1 MKLKYLGHSCFQ
13 LQINDMFI
21 VFDPFIRGNVL
32 AAEANIDIDEVKADY
47 ILVSHGHDDHTGDL
61 LYLAERTQ
69 AKVVCAW
76 EIYMWLSKNGYTN
89 SHPMNIGGKWEFDF
103 GTVKM
108 TFAAHSSSMADGTYA
123 GVAGGFLI
131 ETEGKTIYYSGDTA
145 LIQEMK
151 LLGELYKIDTAL
163 LPIGDN
169 FTMDYKEANL
179 AAGFIRCNNI
189 IAMHFDTFGF
199 IKVDHEAAVKH
210 FAVNNNKLHIPVIG
224 ETIEL

>member
-76 EIYMWLSKNGYTN
+76 EVYMWLSKNGYTN
-89 SHPMNIGGKWEFDF
+89 SHPMNIGGKWQFDF

>member
-1 MKLKYLGHSCFQ
+1 
-13 LQINDMFI
+13 
-21 VFDPFIRGNVL
+21 
-32 AAEANIDIDEVKADY
+32 
-47 ILVSHGHDDHTGDL
+47 
-61 LYLAERTQ
+61 
-69 AKVVCAW
+69 
-76 EIYMWLSKNGYTN
+76 
-89 SHPMNIGGKWEFDF
+89 
-103 GTVKM
+103 
-108 TFAAHSSSMADGTYA
+108 
-123 GVAGGFLI
+123 
-131 ETEGKTIYYSGDTA
+131 
-145 LIQEMK
+145 
-151 LLGELYKIDTAL
+151 LGELYKIDTAL

>member
-13 LQINDMFI
+13 LQIGDTYI

-47 ILVSHGHDDHTGDL
+47 ILVTHGHDDHTGDL
-61 LYLAERTQ
+61 LYLAERTE
-69 AKVVCAW
+69 AKVVCSW

-89 SHPMNIGGKWEFDF
+89 AHPMNVGGKWQFDF

-123 GVAGGFLI
+123 GVASGFMI

-145 LIQEMK
+145 LNQEMK
-151 LLGELYKIDTAL
+151 LLGDLYKIDVAL

-169 FTMDYKEANL
+169 FTMDYKDANL
-179 AAGFIRCNNI
+179 AADFIRCNNI

-199 IKVDHEAAVKH
+199 IKVDHAAAVNYFTGHNK
-210 FAVNNNKLHIPVIG
+210 KLHLPMIG